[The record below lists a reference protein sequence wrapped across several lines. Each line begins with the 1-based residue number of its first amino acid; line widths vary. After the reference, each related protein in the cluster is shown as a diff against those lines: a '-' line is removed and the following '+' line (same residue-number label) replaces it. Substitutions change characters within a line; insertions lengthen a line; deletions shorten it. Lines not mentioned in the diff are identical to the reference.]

1 MINASGKNAR
11 VQYGSFWKDVG
22 ASRYTSSIAKFRQ
35 LIAGISA
42 LLAMS
47 VPGRPLISVHAH
59 VKRAYEPAAKKGPW
73 TREEDDDLR
82 A

>member
-22 ASRYTSSIAKFRQ
+22 ASRRALSITNSRQ
-35 LIAGISA
+35 LIEAIFV

-59 VKRAYEPAAKKGPW
+59 VKRAYEPTAKKGPW

>member
-1 MINASGKNAR
+1 VRSGLTLGI
-11 VQYGSFWKDVG
+11 V
-22 ASRYTSSIAKFRQ
+22 KFGQ
-35 LIAGISA
+35 LKEAIFV

-59 VKRAYEPAAKKGPW
+59 VKRAYEPTAKKGPW